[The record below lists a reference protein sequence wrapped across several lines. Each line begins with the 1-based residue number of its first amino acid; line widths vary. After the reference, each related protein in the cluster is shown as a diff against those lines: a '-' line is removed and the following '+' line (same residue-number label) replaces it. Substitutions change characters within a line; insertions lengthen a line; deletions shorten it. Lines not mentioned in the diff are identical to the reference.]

1 MEGNTLCSEDWCWTF
16 VHILAFRQPKL
27 LPAVKTG
34 ANFESS
40 TDNLKQSQLPTLP
53 MRDPLVK
60 IKEGEQTVGHV
71 LSSGSS
77 EEVPTEAAAIVTQSS
92 NLMEK
97 EEGKDDVL
105 TIWGSSSDTSDDDED
120 FLDLLAD
127 TLDVE
132 FAFDPD
138 LVL

>member
-1 MEGNTLCSEDWCWTF
+1 
-16 VHILAFRQPKL
+16 
-27 LPAVKTG
+27 
-34 ANFESS
+34 
-40 TDNLKQSQLPTLP
+40 

-60 IKEGEQTVGHV
+60 IKEGEQTVGNV

-77 EEVPTEAAAIVTQSS
+77 EEVPTEAAGTVTQSS
-92 NLMEK
+92 NLMET
-97 EEGKDDVL
+97 EEGKDGVL
-105 TIWGSSSDTSDDDED
+105 TTWGNSSDTSDDDED